1 MRRNCNFSLHKLPPN
16 YNASSSSWS
25 TIANHHF
32 LSCSYPNQIK
42 IFRNDATELQ
52 IVSTMYT
59 WMEWLQAICILLLAR
74 REREQ
79 KWKKHDRSSAFL
91 RLQAHGSRGLSFKKS
106 LQKFF
111 QNRKERMQASIPY

>member
-16 YNASSSSWS
+16 YNASSSSSWS

-32 LSCSYPNQIK
+32 LSCSDPNQIK
-42 IFRNDATELQ
+42 IFRNDATE
-52 IVSTMYT
+52 
-59 WMEWLQAICILLLAR
+59 LQAICILLLAR

-91 RLQAHGSRGLSFKKS
+91 QLQAHGSRGLSFKKS